1 MCPGAFWPLRDKY
14 LQVRTTVLQ
23 SCMGTVCREPGS
35 WNGSSQEVGIENFR
49 GEIPPGYR
57 KRLPQMF

>member
-1 MCPGAFWPLRDKY
+1 
-14 LQVRTTVLQ
+14 
-23 SCMGTVCREPGS
+23 MGTACRELGW

-57 KRLPQMF
+57 KRIPPEVLKMKQLWGTL